1 MAQDSN
7 SGSIC
12 ACSQPQTWYTVI
24 SILGVAAMH
33 AQSVDSEPPLA
44 TAGARGKGNLTSL
57 QCQTNRAQ
65 SRHGIL
71 VVQLEMQGG
80 MCS

>member
-1 MAQDSN
+1 
-7 SGSIC
+7 
-12 ACSQPQTWYTVI
+12 
-24 SILGVAAMH
+24 MH

-71 VVQLEMQGG
+71 VVQLEMQDG